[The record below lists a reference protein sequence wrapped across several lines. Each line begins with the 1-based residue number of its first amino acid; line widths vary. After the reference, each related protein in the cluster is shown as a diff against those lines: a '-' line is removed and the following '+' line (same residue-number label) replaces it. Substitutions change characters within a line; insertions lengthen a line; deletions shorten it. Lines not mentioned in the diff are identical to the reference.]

1 VTSSL
6 ALKQRD
12 SFIMSHERLSHSRV
26 SEFAYLLTYLLT
38 YLVCRFIAATHVTSV
53 LLEFS

>member
-1 VTSSL
+1 
-6 ALKQRD
+6 
-12 SFIMSHERLSHSRV
+12 MSHERLSHSRV